1 MAVGGAMLRITQTL
15 LRALQLCCAIIV
27 CGIFAYFI
35 AILADHNLPIATY
48 IRAVLGISGA
58 AIFYT
63 ASAVILTLCFAGV
76 AVLGFIA
83 VVLDICFIGSFAAIA
98 YYTRGGAR
106 SCSGTVDTPLGSGP
120 SNSQASGYGSD
131 GFGFG
136 QNNNATYRPSL
147 RRACQLES
155 AVFAVSIIAM

>member
-15 LRALQLCCAIIV
+15 LRAIQLSCAIIV

-35 AILADHNLPIATY
+35 AILADHELPIATY
-48 IRAVLGISGA
+48 IRAVLGMSGA

-63 ASAVILTLCFAGV
+63 ACAVILTLCFAGV

-83 VVLDICFIGSFAAIA
+83 VVLDICFIGCFAAIA
-98 YYTRGGAR
+98 YYSRGGAR
-106 SCSGTVDTPLGSGP
+106 SCSGTVNTPLGSGP
-120 SNSQASGYGSD
+120 SNSQATGYGED

-136 QNNNATYRPSL
+136 RNSNATYRPSL

-155 AVFAVSIIAM
+155 AVFAVSILAM